1 MEPNQNPPSERAW
14 SIAEQE
20 EFFASQDAITGAT
33 ISNAPF
39 RENWFLYPAGIHVTH
54 IVPPTQGW
62 PIAMHCPL
70 CKETTFLLSPWAAKP
85 EKGDYWRMTETCARS
100 DQHNMELA
108 MKPLKP
114 LAYRPLP
121 GGYMDAT
128 GPHRGDLPSLD
139 VFALHSR
146 MMFGPY
152 DAVIEQ
158 EMSIEE
164 AKRRFP
170 NTPRD
175 GQEKI

>member
-1 MEPNQNPPSERAW
+1 MEINDNPPSEREW
-14 SIAEQE
+14 SIAERE
-20 EFFASQDAITGAT
+20 DFFAGQDAVTG
-33 ISNAPF
+33 IFNVAPT
-39 RENWFLYPAGIHVTH
+39 GIHVTH